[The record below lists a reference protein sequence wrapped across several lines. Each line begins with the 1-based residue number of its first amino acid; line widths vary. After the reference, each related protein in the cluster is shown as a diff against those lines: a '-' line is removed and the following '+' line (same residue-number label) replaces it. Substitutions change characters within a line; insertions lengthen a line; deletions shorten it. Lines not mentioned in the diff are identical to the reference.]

1 MCCISNIFEL
11 DDKQK
16 KKIACGVLW
25 AYFFAL
31 FLTKGGMSSVL
42 FAERKARVS
51 PISGKPM
58 EPGGNFPLHL
68 GFLHL

>member
-1 MCCISNIFEL
+1 MRC
-11 DDKQK
+11 K
-16 KKIACGVLW
+16 KVEFGLLW
-25 AYFFAL
+25 AYCFIL
-31 FLTKGGMSSVL
+31 FLIKGGMSIDL
-42 FAERKARVS
+42 LGTRKERVS